1 MDNMAIDSRFGNTRA
16 WSVDPMLCL
25 YDVDDDCIKNVRSFV
40 GCFFFHSFFFSFFLD
55 FVDIKS
61 PLL

>member
-25 YDVDDDCIKNVRSFV
+25 YDVDDDCIKNVRSF
-40 GCFFFHSFFFSFFLD
+40 FFVCIFLD
-55 FVDIKS
+55 I
-61 PLL
+61 